1 MGNKTHDLI
10 AQGKVVLFAFE
21 EAIGYMFGDTVLDK
35 DGISAAA
42 IMAEYAGWLY
52 SQKKTFAE
60 HLEDLYLRQVH
71 GLAVG

>member
-1 MGNKTHDLI
+1 MGNKSHDLI
-10 AQGKVVLFAFE
+10 SQGKKVLFAFE

-52 SQKKTFAE
+52 LEEGRTFQQQ
-60 HLEDLYLRQVH
+60 LEKLYLRQVRS
-71 GLAVG
+71 